1 MRRDSGLKG
10 RVVQDKI
17 KKRGEEI
24 GEERRGVERRGEDR
38 RGEEERRREE
48 RTGDLESRKR
58 SGWRP

>member
-24 GEERRGVERRGEDR
+24 GEERRGVERRGG
-38 RGEEERRREE
+38 RGEEKRRREE